1 MSAPI
6 AVKVQGL
13 TKSFTRGGR
22 RVDAVRDV
30 SFEVERG
37 GSIAVVGESGSGKTT
52 VARCLTGLERADA
65 GTIEV
70 CGRPRGAE
78 RLSASERRR
87 RAREMQMIFQDP
99 YGSLNARNKIGE
111 ALRRAA
117 LLHGSAT
124 RDDVDTYEAEM
135 LEWVGLPMS
144 AADAYPRQLSGG
156 QRQRAAI
163 ACALAVEPEV
173 LVLDEAVAALDLSIQ
188 AQILNLLATMRAKSG
203 ITFVFISH
211 DLSVVRRVSETVVV
225 MCHGEVVE
233 AGRTRDV
240 LSSPDHPY
248 TQRLVAS
255 VPRPGWDPHALL
267 GREQTTAVAQEGAE
281 A

>member
-1 MSAPI
+1 MSAEI
-6 AVKVQGL
+6 AVGVRGL
-13 TKSFTRGGR
+13 TKSFTQHGR

-52 VARCLTGLERADA
+52 VARCLTGLERPDA

-70 CGRPRGAE
+70 CGRPRGDE
-78 RLSASERRR
+78 RVSAAERRR
-87 RAREMQMIFQDP
+87 RAHEMQMIFQDP

-111 ALRRAA
+111 AVRRAA
-117 LLHGSAT
+117 LLHGTAT
-124 RDDVDTYEAEM
+124 RADVESYTGEL
-135 LEWVGLPMS
+135 LERVGLPKS
-144 AADAYPRQLSGG
+144 VAGTYPRQLSGG

-188 AQILNLLATMRAKSG
+188 AQILNLLAKMRTETG
-203 ITFVFISH
+203 ISFVFISH
-211 DLSVVRRVSETVVV
+211 DLSVVRQVSETVVV

-233 AGRTRDV
+233 SGRTRDV
-240 LSSPDHPY
+240 LGAPEHPY

-267 GREQTTAVAQEGAE
+267 GRERISR
-281 A
+281 

>member
-1 MSAPI
+1 MSTPI
-6 AVKVQGL
+6 AVRVQGL
-13 TKSFTRGGR
+13 TKSFTQRGQ

-52 VARCLTGLERADA
+52 VARCLTGLVRPDA

-70 CGRPRGAE
+70 CGRPRGDE
-78 RLSASERRR
+78 RVSASERRR
-87 RAREMQMIFQDP
+87 RAHEMQMIFQDP
-99 YGSLNARNKIGE
+99 YGSLNARNRIGE
-111 ALRRAA
+111 AVRRAA
-117 LLHGSAT
+117 LLHETTT
-124 RDDVDTYEAEM
+124 RADVDSYTAAL
-135 LEWVGLPMS
+135 LERVGLPAS
-144 AADAYPRQLSGG
+144 TADAYPRQLSGG

-188 AQILNLLATMRAKSG
+188 AQILNLLAKMRADSG
-203 ITFVFISH
+203 ISFVFISH
-211 DLSVVRRVSETVVV
+211 DLSVVRQVSETVVV

-233 AGRTRDV
+233 AGPTRDV
-240 LSSPDHPY
+240 LSAPAHPY

-267 GREQTTAVAQEGAE
+267 GRERAPAAGTAGG
-281 A
+281 